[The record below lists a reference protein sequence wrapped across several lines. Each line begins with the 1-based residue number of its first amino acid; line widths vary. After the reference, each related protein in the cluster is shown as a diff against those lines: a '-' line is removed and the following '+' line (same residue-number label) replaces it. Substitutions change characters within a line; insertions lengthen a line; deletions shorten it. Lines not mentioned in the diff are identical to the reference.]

1 MIHISWFSDSVGR
14 TATEAHQSCVLGI
27 QGILCCGAAIK
38 SASLTAYM
46 LSRCHPSFFFLIQG
60 KCSLVCSVSSEKQT
74 LNFPHHVHSMILL
87 CCSFGSEFYSKLE
100 EDRCTLRA
108 DRQRK
113 AFAVSGIIY
122 SLLQCFIPMVMCSV
136 KSYLD
141 T

>member
-1 MIHISWFSDSVGR
+1 MCFRNSRYSVLRSRYQVSFIDSLYAVEMPSIVFFS
-14 TATEAHQSCVLGI
+14 
-27 QGILCCGAAIK
+27 
-38 SASLTAYM
+38 
-46 LSRCHPSFFFLIQG
+46 HP
-60 KCSLVCSVSSEKQT
+60 
-74 LNFPHHVHSMILL
+74 
-87 CCSFGSEFYSKLE
+87 SFGSEFYSKLE

-122 SLLQCFIPMVMCSV
+122 SLLQCFIPMVMCSA